1 MSGLMSYLCRT
12 SKKNPISRFP
22 APNMTRTITPNLDFR
37 KICCQPWGMEWMEVP
52 TKFEVDINPLSTL
65 IDQIGT
71 SGFDIGLLHYVN
83 LVSCE
88 PVSEVAGYIVDKHG
102 VPEAAGWCGIRGDI
116 STRVSTYTSNSYKD
130 DPVLAQLPT
139 DYTGDSFLVSS
150 IIHPDDMAQSYRN
163 TFFEVPGHQTEI
175 AVLKRDRIGWKLAK
189 LYLEDIVDDAATILQ
204 IGKVG
209 ALIFAIG
216 KRHALY
222 SDDSLRGEARPQ
234 AEERV
239 QQLLARRFPQLTPR
253 EKEVCALSILG
264 KTTQSIADQLS
275 ISPTTVITY
284 RQRAYDRLG
293 VSNTSA
299 MVVELI

>member
-1 MSGLMSYLCRT
+1 MAW
-12 SKKNPISRFP
+12 I
-22 APNMTRTITPNLDFR
+22 
-37 KICCQPWGMEWMEVP
+37 EVP
-52 TKFEVDINPLSTL
+52 TTFEVDIGPLSAL

-71 SGFDIGLLHYVN
+71 SDFDIGLLHYVN

-88 PVSEVAGYIVDKHG
+88 PISEVAGYVVDKDG
-102 VPEAAGWCGIRGDI
+102 TPEAAGWCGVRGDI
-116 STRVSTYTSNSYKD
+116 SARVAAYTSDLYKA
-130 DPVLAQLPT
+130 DPVLSNMPT
-139 DYTGDSFLVSS
+139 QSAGDSFLVRC
-150 IIHPDDMAQSYRN
+150 ITRQDDLAQSYRDM
-163 TFFEVPGHQTEI
+163 FFEAPGHQAEI
-175 AVLKRDRIGWKLAK
+175 AVLKRDRDGWKLAK
-189 LYLEDIVDDAATILQ
+189 LFLEDAVCDPATILQ

-209 ALIFAIG
+209 ALIYAIG

-222 SDDSLRGEARPQ
+222 ADNSLRGEARPQ

-239 QQLLARRFPQLTPR
+239 QQLLGRRFPQLTPR
-253 EKEVCALSILG
+253 ENEVCALSILG

-299 MVVELI
+299 MVAELI